1 MGMAGLA
8 VEATREM
15 RHRSADARA
24 SRHGALSANLLAR
37 AIFNLTVLAC
47 AVILGPHAAWSKPAV
62 RILMLGDSITAG
74 YGLPEA
80 ESLPQVLQ
88 TALRKTGHEVQVMNG
103 GVSGDT
109 TAGGLA
115 RVGWMLQE
123 QPQIVIVELGAN
135 DGLRGLDPKE
145 SYANLDKLL
154 AVLASAKL
162 KVLLAGML
170 APPILARS
178 TVKSSPRSIRHWP
191 RSTAASSTPFSS
203 PASPPGRSSTRPT
216 ASIRTPRVSSSSP
229 ACSHPTWKSFWED
242 DGRCA
247 RTNHD
252 RVPFRS

>member
-1 MGMAGLA
+1 MGMVGLA

-47 AVILGPHAAWSKPAV
+47 AVILGPPTVWSKPAV

-170 APPILARS
+170 APPNLGPEYGKEFAAIYPALAKKHGCLLYPFLLAG
-178 TVKSSPRSIRHWP
+178 V
-191 RSTAASSTPFSS
+191 AAKPELNQ
-203 PASPPGRSSTRPT
+203 ADG
-216 ASIRTPRVSSSSP
+216 I
-229 ACSHPTWKSFWED
+229 HPNAE
-242 DGRCA
+242 GVVVIA
-247 RTNHD
+247 RLLAPY
-252 RVPFRS
+252 VEKLLGG